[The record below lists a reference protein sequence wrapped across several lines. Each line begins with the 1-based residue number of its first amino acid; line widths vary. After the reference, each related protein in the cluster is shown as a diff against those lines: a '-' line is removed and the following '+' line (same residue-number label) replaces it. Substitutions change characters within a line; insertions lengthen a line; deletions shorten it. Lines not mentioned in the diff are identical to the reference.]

1 MTFLGQLATTLGYIY
16 LYLLSG
22 LIVGGAIK
30 FVGPFGKIKKHIDPA
45 LYFSLLVG
53 KIHVLDLLVYR
64 ISNGIFQA
72 FIISLIYSLI
82 VLWFFGIHS
91 GSLFMRYWM
100 FNWLSVLVFGLL
112 IVLFTV
118 NLGPIAGSLLI
129 AFVMLML
136 AGATIQ
142 ISLELSPRFYRYGYG
157 LPLFHIIN
165 GGRHL
170 LFNSHERFALSVGVL
185 LIYFGV
191 FWLIAIVTSALWIK
205 KQEHKLLREKKKTN
219 TDKRGK

>member
-1 MTFLGQLATTLGYIY
+1 MLC
-16 LYLLSG
+16 
-22 LIVGGAIK
+22 
-30 FVGPFGKIKKHIDPA
+30 
-45 LYFSLLVG
+45 FSFLVG
-53 KIHVLDLLVYR
+53 KIYYLDLLAYR
-64 ISNGIFQA
+64 IFNGIFQA

-118 NLGPIAGSLLI
+118 NLGPIANSVLT
-129 AFVMLML
+129 AFVILML
-136 AGATIQ
+136 AGSTIQ

-157 LPLFHIIN
+157 LPLYHIIN

-191 FWLIAIVTSALWIK
+191 FWLVAIITSTIWIK
-205 KQEHKLLREKKKTN
+205 KQERKLLEEKQKTK
-219 TDKRGK
+219 TDKRRR

>member
-1 MTFLGQLATTLGYIY
+1 
-16 LYLLSG
+16 
-22 LIVGGAIK
+22 
-30 FVGPFGKIKKHIDPA
+30 
-45 LYFSLLVG
+45 VG
-53 KIHVLDLLVYR
+53 KIHYLDLLVCR
-64 ISNGIFQA
+64 VFNGFFQG

-100 FNWLSVLVFGLL
+100 FNWLATLVFGII
-112 IVLFTV
+112 IVLFTI
-118 NLGPIAGSLLI
+118 NLGPLANFLLTT
-129 AFVMLML
+129 FVGFML

-157 LPLFHIIN
+157 LPLYHILN

-170 LFNSHERFALSVGVL
+170 LFNSHSRFALDVGVL

-191 FWLIAIVTSALWIK
+191 FWTVVIITSILWMRRQERKIAK
-205 KQEHKLLREKKKTN
+205 ENQKKKTTEEN
-219 TDKRGK
+219 LQTKSAKENLQTKSVKENLQTKSTKRNQQNKSAKNGYSIATIPRR